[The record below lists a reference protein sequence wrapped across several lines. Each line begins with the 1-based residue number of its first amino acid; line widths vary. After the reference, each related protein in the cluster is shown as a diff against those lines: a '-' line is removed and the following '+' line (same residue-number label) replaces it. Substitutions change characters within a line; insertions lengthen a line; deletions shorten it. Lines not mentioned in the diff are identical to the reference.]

1 MKKFY
6 FPMMLIMMLC
16 LSLVP
21 FSHGEEASTDNEK
34 PGWVSEIRVGV
45 VKHDVDNLWSGK
57 SKENGI
63 GYNLE
68 IIFGRPHF
76 SFLAGLVRPN
86 LGVTINNSGDTSKLY
101 AGLLWELETKYG
113 IFIDL
118 GIGAAVHNGELKT
131 NDNDKKQLG
140 SRVLFRIPIEIGY
153 AFNAHHRISIAF
165 DHISNGYLADPNEGL
180 DTLGIRYG
188 YRF

>member
-1 MKKFY
+1 MKNRNLLTVLMIGLY
-6 FPMMLIMMLC
+6 LGLAS
-16 LSLVP
+16 LSY
-21 FSHGEEASTDNEK
+21 GEEASADKER

-45 VKHDVDNLWSGK
+45 VKHDVDHLWSGT

-68 IIFGRPHF
+68 IIFGRPSF
-76 SFLAGLVRPN
+76 SLLSGLVRPN
-86 LGVTINNSGDTSKLY
+86 LGVTINDSGDTSKFY
-101 AGLLWELETKYG
+101 AGLLWELETRYG

-118 GIGAAVHNGELKT
+118 GIGAAVHNGELQT
-131 NDNDKKQLG
+131 SDNDKKELG

-165 DHISNGYLADPNEGL
+165 DHISNAYLANPNEGL

>member
-1 MKKFY
+1 MNNRNLLTVLTIGLW
-6 FPMMLIMMLC
+6 LIVAP
-16 LSLVP
+16 LSY
-21 FSHGEEASTDNEK
+21 GEEASTDNGE
-34 PGWVSEIRVGV
+34 PDWISEIRVGV
-45 VKHDVDNLWSGK
+45 VKHDVDNLWSGT

-76 SFLAGLVRPN
+76 SFLSGLVRPN
-86 LGVTINNSGDTSKLY
+86 LGVTINDSGDTSKLY

-118 GIGAAVHNGELKT
+118 GIGAAVHNGKLQT
-131 NDNDKKQLG
+131 SDNNKKELG

-153 AFNAHHRISIAF
+153 ALNAHHRISIAF
-165 DHISNGYLADPNEGL
+165 DHISNAYLANPNAGL